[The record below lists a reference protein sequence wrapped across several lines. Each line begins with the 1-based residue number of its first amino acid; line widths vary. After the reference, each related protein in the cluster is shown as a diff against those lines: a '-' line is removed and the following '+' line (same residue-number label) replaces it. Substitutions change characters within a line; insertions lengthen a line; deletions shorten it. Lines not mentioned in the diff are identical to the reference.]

1 MLDISSPGYA
11 LSDKYRFDRAQS
23 KGGLSAKGSSHLGV
37 HFYKYNYAINQLII
51 SFL

>member
-23 KGGLSAKGSSHLGV
+23 KWGLSAKGSSNLGV